1 MKSSFVVKMVYLMSL
16 PNIIFTVSLHAITCN
31 LCTHH
36 VNRFSNDYMTL
47 LPTKSGKTLTTV
59 PARLLLN

>member
-1 MKSSFVVKMVYLMSL
+1 MKFSYLMSL

-31 LCTHH
+31 LRTHH
-36 VNRFSNDYMTL
+36 VHRFSNDYITL
-47 LPTKSGKTLTTV
+47 LPKKSGKTLTTV